1 MMSTR
6 KVYLYEQLPNY
17 TFFPQPLAV
26 PNARDYVATE
36 RWTSCMTPITHSTP
50 LARPLM
56 MIRTLVKQ
64 TLRELLFSGH
74 DPLWV
79 IGMEMVM

>member
-1 MMSTR
+1 
-6 KVYLYEQLPNY
+6 
-17 TFFPQPLAV
+17 
-26 PNARDYVATE
+26 
-36 RWTSCMTPITHSTP
+36 
-50 LARPLM
+50 M